1 MRNSVLREN
10 WQYRPSDSQVFS
22 GDSSINL
29 ESCILLYLECKKP
42 SHWKR
47 LWCLE
52 RLRARGEGATE
63 NEMIGW
69 HQGLNGHEFEQTPG
83 DSEGQGSLACC
94 SLWGCKESGMTE

>member
-1 MRNSVLREN
+1 MLREN

-29 ESCILLYLECKKP
+29 ESCILLYLECKEP